1 MAHILI
7 IDDDPPTRRMLRQAL
22 EREGYGVIEARDG
35 HEGLQY
41 YRAAPTDLIITDILM
56 PDKEGLETIM
66 ELRQDFPRARIIA
79 ISGGTKF
86 GRLNFLAMAQKLGA
100 QYTLQKP
107 FSLQEMLEI
116 IRKALQD

>member
-7 IDDDPPTRRMLRQAL
+7 IDDDPPMRRMLRQAL
-22 EREGYGVIEARDG
+22 EREGYGVIEAQDG

-79 ISGGTKF
+79 ISGGTKL

-116 IRKALQD
+116 IRQALQD